1 MSDELHDRI
10 QRDTWMLRDVDTCF
24 ESIGRTRDSVVRRC
38 KLCDEDVSLWK
49 REVHLRAHQRTLQT
63 IKRRAEYRRAEV
75 ARRALAKNRKIGGT
89 NGQTEDR

>member
-1 MSDELHDRI
+1 
-10 QRDTWMLRDVDTCF
+10 
-24 ESIGRTRDSVVRRC
+24 
-38 KLCDEDVSLWK
+38 VSLWK